1 MFFKIAAVINDNGW
15 GLAAPG
21 QDEGQGQGD
30 AVTPKPAGVLF
41 HDSPLVF
48 VGASVE

>member
-1 MFFKIAAVINDNGW
+1 MFFKIAAVIHDNGR
-15 GLAAPG
+15 GLSAPR
-21 QDEGQGQGD
+21 QDEGQNQGD
-30 AVTPKPAGVLF
+30 AVTVKPAGVLF